1 MAEAHLLTVFLG
13 AGAMSGSASAGK
25 TVMWWLLLVM
35 VLLFVLFW
43 FYAAGHFPTH
53 L

>member
-1 MAEAHLLTVFLG
+1 
-13 AGAMSGSASAGK
+13 MSGSASAGK

-35 VLLFVLFW
+35 VLVFALFW